1 MTAGYW
7 IHSDKPPD
15 QQADDARPV
24 SLENATGVTRD
35 VSVGGVFFWISGTHT
50 VGDRISFSIEIQRPE
65 GNMMLRCRGVV
76 VRTEPRGTDVGVAV
90 RIFESEM
97 EIAKT

>member
-7 IHSDKPPD
+7 IHSDAPREP
-15 QQADDARPV
+15 QVDDARAKPV
-24 SLENATGVTRD
+24 ENAAGAE
-35 VSVGGVFFWISGTHT
+35 VSVGGMFFWISGTHT

-90 RIFESEM
+90 RIFDSEV
-97 EIAKT
+97 EFTKP